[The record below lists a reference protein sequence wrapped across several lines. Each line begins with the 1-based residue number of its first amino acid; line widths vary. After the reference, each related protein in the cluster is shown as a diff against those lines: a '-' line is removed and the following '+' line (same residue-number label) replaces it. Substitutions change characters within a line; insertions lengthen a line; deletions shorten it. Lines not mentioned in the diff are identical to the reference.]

1 MATSIGKL
9 SKSFFLKLLVGIII
23 LPFVFWGMGDVF
35 RGGNQNVVATVDSNK
50 ISTQEFVNYINRL
63 NLNEEQVKNL
73 SKTDLVEQILSDYIG
88 KKVISWEIEKLGV
101 VVSDNALRDIIK
113 NDKSFFKDDKFSRT
127 EYEKFLI
134 KSGITAPQFEAN
146 IVEQEKRR
154 QFLSSLAGGIVIPD
168 ILVEKEFRKENQ
180 TKTIQYIDL
189 EKYHSKKKPSQDS
202 IKELY
207 ERNKNVFFTEL
218 KSIRYAEIKPELIS
232 GSQDY
237 NENFFKQLDI
247 IENNVLDGQSFEET
261 AKANNLKII
270 EFNKIN
276 AKKED
281 EEKKKIENLPDNL
294 FNKIY
299 NIKTPQSPEVINL
312 ESKYYLAEIK
322 DEEKKNRPMNDPEV
336 LEALN
341 SQLSFKEK
349 IDSNTSLAKDISLG
363 AFDGENFKKFADDNG
378 LLVKDYKISNIK
390 QNDVFDEGLVK
401 RIFLT
406 KDGDINL
413 ITNSTLTKSFL
424 ISTKNTEYK
433 KLDKKGNEFEQY
445 EAKARLNL
453 INKIYQSYDE
463 NANQKYKVEVNQ
475 RTIDRVKNSFQWS

>member
-35 RGGNQNVVATVDSNK
+35 RGGNQNVIATIDSNK

-63 NLNEEQVKNL
+63 NLNEEQIKNL

-88 KKVISWEIEKLGV
+88 KKVMSLEIEKLSI

-113 NDKSFFKDDKFSRT
+113 NDKLFFKKNKFSRT

-154 QFLSSLAGGIVIPD
+154 QFLSSLAGGIVIPE
-168 ILVEKEFRKENQ
+168 ILAEKEFKKENQ
-180 TKTIQYIDL
+180 TKIIQYIDL
-189 EKYHSKKKPSQDS
+189 DKYHSKNKPSQQS
-202 IKELY
+202 IKDLY
-207 ERNKNVFFTEL
+207 ERNKNVFAAEY

-232 GSQDY
+232 GSKEY
-237 NENFFKQLDI
+237 NENFFKQLDV
-247 IENNVLDGQSFEET
+247 IENNVIDGQTFEDT
-261 AKANNLKII
+261 AKANNLKIV

-276 AKKED
+276 AKKEN
-281 EEKKKIENLPDNL
+281 EAKNKIENLPDNL
-294 FNKIY
+294 FKKIY
-299 NIKTPQSPEVINL
+299 NINTPLLPEIINIDG
-312 ESKYYLAEIK
+312 KYYLAEIK
-322 DEEKKNRPMNDPEV
+322 NEEKKNRPMNDPEV

-341 SQLSFKEK
+341 AQLSFKEK
-349 IDSNTSLAKDISLG
+349 IENNTSLAKDISLG
-363 AFDGENFKKFADDNG
+363 AFDGDNYKKFADENG
-378 LLVKDYKISNIK
+378 LIVKDYKISSLK
-390 QNDVFDEGLVK
+390 QNDIFSEGLIK
-401 RIFLT
+401 QIFLT

-413 ITNSTLTKSFL
+413 LTNNTLTKSFL
-424 ISTKNTEYK
+424 ISTKKTKYRE
-433 KLDKKGNEFEQY
+433 LDKNSNEFEQY

-453 INKIYQSYDE
+453 INKLYQSYDE

-475 RTIDRVKNSFQWS
+475 KTVDRVKNSFQ

>member
-9 SKSFFLKLLVGIII
+9 SKSFFVKLLVGIII

-88 KKVISWEIEKLGV
+88 KKVMSLEIEKLGV

-189 EKYHSKKKPSQDS
+189 EKYHSKKKPSLES

-341 SQLSFKEK
+341 AQLSFKEK

-363 AFDGENFKKFADDNG
+363 AFDGENFKKFADNNS
-378 LLVKDYKISNIK
+378 LVVKDYKISNIK
-390 QNDVFDEGLVK
+390 QNDVFDEGIVK

-475 RTIDRVKNSFQWS
+475 RTIDRVKNSF

>member
-9 SKSFFLKLLVGIII
+9 SKSFFIKLLVGIII

-35 RGGNQNVVATVDSNK
+35 RGGNQNVIATVDSTK
-50 ISTQEFVNYINRL
+50 ISTQEFVNYVNRL
-63 NLNEEQVKNL
+63 NLKDEQVKNL
-73 SKTDLVEQILSDYIG
+73 SKTDLIEQILSDYIG
-88 KKVISWEIEKLGV
+88 KKVMSLEIEKLGV
-101 VVSDNALRDIIK
+101 VVNDNALRNIIK
-113 NDKSFFKDDKFSRT
+113 NDKLFFKDNKFSRT

-134 KSGITAPQFEAN
+134 KSGITAPQFESN

-154 QFLSSLAGGIVIPD
+154 QFLSSLAGGIVIPE
-168 ILVEKEFRKENQ
+168 ILVENAFRKENQ

-189 EKYHSKKKPSQDS
+189 DKYHSKNKPTEEDL
-202 IKELY
+202 KELY

-232 GSQDY
+232 DSKEY

-247 IENNVLDGQSFEET
+247 IENNILDGQSFKDAANE
-261 AKANNLKII
+261 NNLKVE

-281 EEKKKIENLPDNL
+281 EKKNKISALPDNL
-294 FNKIY
+294 FKKIY
-299 NIKTPQSPEVINL
+299 NLKSPQSPEVINID
-312 ESKYYLAEIK
+312 SKYYLAEIK
-322 DEEKKNRPMNDPEV
+322 NEIKKNKPMSDPDV

-341 SQLSFKEK
+341 AQLNFKEK
-349 IDSNTSLAKDISLG
+349 IENNTSLAKDISLG
-363 AFDGENFKKFADDNG
+363 AFDNDGFKKFADDNG
-378 LLVKDYKISNIK
+378 LIVTDYKITNLN
-390 QNDVFDEGLVK
+390 QNDIFDEALVK

-413 ITNSTLTKSFL
+413 ITNSMLTKSFL
-424 ISTKNTEYK
+424 ISTKRTIYK
-433 KLDKKGNEFEQY
+433 ELKKNSNEFEQY

-463 NANQKYKVEVNQ
+463 NANQKYKVEINQ
-475 RTIDRVKNSFQWS
+475 RTIERVKNSFQ

>member
-9 SKSFFLKLLVGIII
+9 SKSFFVKLLVGIII

-88 KKVISWEIEKLGV
+88 KKVMSLEIEKLGV

-154 QFLSSLAGGIVIPD
+154 QFLSSLAGGIVIPE

-276 AKKED
+276 AKKEN

-312 ESKYYLAEIK
+312 ESKYYLAEIIN
-322 DEEKKNRPMNDPEV
+322 EEKKNRPMNDPEV

-341 SQLSFKEK
+341 AQLSFKEK

-363 AFDGENFKKFADDNG
+363 AFDGDNFKKFADDNG

-475 RTIDRVKNSFQWS
+475 RTIDRVKNSF

>member
-1 MATSIGKL
+1 MTTSIGKL

-23 LPFVFWGMGDVF
+23 LPFIFWGMGDVF
-35 RGGNQNVVATVDSNK
+35 RGGNQNVIATVDSDK
-50 ISTQEFVNYINRL
+50 ISAQEFVNYINRL
-63 NLNEEQVKNL
+63 NLKTEQVKNL

-88 KKVISWEIEKLGV
+88 KKVMSLEINKLGI

-113 NDKSFFKDDKFSRT
+113 NDKSFFKDNKFSRT

-134 KSGITAPQFEAN
+134 KSAITAPQFESN
-146 IVEQEKRR
+146 IIEQEKRR
-154 QFLSSLAGGIVIPD
+154 QFLSSLAGGIVIPEV
-168 ILVEKEFRKENQ
+168 LVEKEFKKENQ
-180 TKTIQYIDL
+180 MKTIQYIDL
-189 EKYHSKKKPSQDS
+189 DKYHSKNKPSEES

-232 GSQDY
+232 GSKEY

-247 IENNVLDGQSFEET
+247 IENNVLDGQSFEAT
-261 AKANNLKII
+261 AKTNNLKIV

-276 AKKED
+276 AKKETVS
-281 EEKKKIENLPDNL
+281 KNKIADLPDNL
-294 FNKIY
+294 FKKIY
-299 NIKTPQSPEVINL
+299 NIKIPQSPQVINL
-312 ESKYYLAEIK
+312 DNKYYLAEIK
-322 DEEKKNRPMNDPEV
+322 NEEKKNRPMTDPEV

-349 IDSNTSLAKDISLG
+349 IENNTSLAKDISLG
-363 AFDGENFKKFADDNG
+363 AFDGDNYKKFADDNG
-378 LLVKDYKISNIK
+378 LVVKDYKVSSLK
-390 QNDVFDEGLVK
+390 QNDIFNEGLVK
-401 RIFLT
+401 QIFLT

-413 ITNSTLTKSFL
+413 LTNNTLTKSFL
-424 ISTKNTEYK
+424 ISTKKTEYK
-433 KLDKKGNEFEQY
+433 KLDKNGNEFEQY

-475 RTIDRVKNSFQWS
+475 RTIDRVKNSFQ